1 MKFSVEE
8 LETNL
13 ENFLANKAEKETH
26 EKKLENKRFNIQLV
40 GILES
45 DNRESGG
52 DKYERKNAR
61 ELLRTK
67 EHDILL

>member
-26 EKKLENKRFNIQLV
+26 EKKLEKRLTSN
-40 GILES
+40 
-45 DNRESGG
+45 
-52 DKYERKNAR
+52 
-61 ELLRTK
+61 
-67 EHDILL
+67 